1 MISATATRHL
11 FAALKGLY
19 DENNTVE
26 FKTTDDWVKCDC
38 VLLDNSNENLTLTL
52 VYEFTK
58 KLQIIHYARS
68 KLLFQFTEDA
78 TAGKLNISAVRSVHL
93 QIGDVLR
100 LELM

>member
-68 KLLFQFTEDA
+68 KLLFQFTETKADGRLDI
-78 TAGKLNISAVRSVHL
+78 TAARTVSLR
-93 QIGDVLR
+93 IGDVLR
-100 LELM
+100 LDLI